1 MWNVKWYS
9 NVGDFMIYVIC
20 GPTGVGKTKL
30 SILLAKKKN
39 AIVLNADS
47 MQVYK
52 ELNIA
57 TAKIKKNEMEGVPH
71 YLFDIVSVKDE
82 FNAYIYQKMGR
93 EILKNFKDRNI
104 VIVGGT
110 GLYIKALLY
119 DYDFKNNDKNNNK
132 LYNFVII
139 GLTRDRT
146 NLYTTINNRVD
157 EMIASGLIDEAKSLY
172 KKFKDNRAVNAAIGY
187 KELFSYFKGDIPLEE
202 AISLIKKNSRHYA
215 KRQYT
220 FFNNQFDNINWYNVD
235 EVSFPY
241 IIDEICKREVWHV

>member
-1 MWNVKWYS
+1 
-9 NVGDFMIYVIC
+9 MIYVIC

-110 GLYIKALLY
+110 GLYADSLLDGVEFSKY
-119 DYDFKNNDKNNNK
+119 ENHPEYREELK
-132 LYNFVII
+132 
-139 GLTRDRT
+139 RT
-146 NLYTTINNRVD
+146 AD
-157 EMIASGLIDEAKSLY
+157 EKG
-172 KKFKDNRAVNAAIGY
+172 
-187 KELFSYFKGDIPLEE
+187 KEYL
-202 AISLIKKNSRHYA
+202 R
-215 KRQYT
+215 
-220 FFNNQFDNINWYNVD
+220 FFG
-235 EVSFPY
+235 S
-241 IIDEICKREVWHV
+241 